1 MMHNCNPY
9 VGMYKQAFKKLEK
22 NQELCMIIEN
32 DSTKDR
38 RRYKAPSAPDVAAI
52 LPGDPINPR
61 DIIVKFKDI
70 QSYYANK

>member
-1 MMHNCNPY
+1 
-9 VGMYKQAFKKLEK
+9 MYKQAFKKLEK
-22 NQELCMIIEN
+22 NQELCMIIKN